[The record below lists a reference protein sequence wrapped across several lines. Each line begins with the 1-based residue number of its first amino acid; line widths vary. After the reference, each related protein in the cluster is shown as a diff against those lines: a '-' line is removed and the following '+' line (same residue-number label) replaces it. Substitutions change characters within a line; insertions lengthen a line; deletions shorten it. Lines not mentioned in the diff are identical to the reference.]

1 MNKSTGKFDKLIST
15 LLIVMALVILLMV
28 FIGDRTKPRVTMTYS
43 DDFSAGAIWK
53 FDFSRLMDRKSVEES
68 FHIKPEVKGQFTWNG
83 RTMYYQLG
91 DGLDAGQSYLVE
103 LGSDAH
109 ALDGKNFGEKW
120 KKAIVTE
127 PLQMAYLDD
136 GKLVIASIDGKTVDS
151 YDLQGMVVKS
161 MEYAHKSNQIYLLAG
176 KNIDRPE
183 LWRYDLKQKQLTQ
196 LTNDAHYQ
204 NINFHLS
211 DNDKEIALSRIEVSG
226 SGENVSRIEIWN
238 AQVTDYK
245 FGKFDGGN
253 AQGTDY
259 DFSPQGK
266 YLLFRNNDS
275 NFELLSLGGDGERMF
290 VGEFAENFGFHPFQ
304 PKIAFAEYDQDDV
317 FSLNNKLV
325 IFSGEGGKK
334 YLDFNGGVVREAKF
348 TPDGKSLI
356 VLFSSV
362 EDDLTPPDGISQAR
376 RFHLYKVDLA
386 NYEIT
391 KIVGNDDFSESNP
404 IISRDSRY
412 ILYQRVAALPEYLI
426 DPAFE
431 LIQKQVGTIVPDKD
445 VWLYDLKT
453 GENKK
458 LPVKADNII
467 FKP

>member
-28 FIGDRTKPRVTMTYS
+28 FIGDRTSPHVAMTYS

-53 FDFSRLMDRKSVEES
+53 FDFSRLMDRKSVEEN

-83 RTMYYQLG
+83 RTMYYQL
-91 DGLDAGQSYLVE
+91 DEGLNAGQSYVVE
-103 LGSDAH
+103 LSSAAH
-109 ALDGKNFGEKW
+109 SLDGKNFNEKW
-120 KKAIVTE
+120 KKVIPTE
-127 PLQMAYLDD
+127 PLQMAYLEA
-136 GKLVIASIDGKTVDS
+136 GKLITASIDGKTTNT
-151 YDLQGMVVKS
+151 YDLQDMSVKE
-161 MEYAHKSNQIYLLAG
+161 MEYAHKANQIYLLAG
-176 KNIDRPE
+176 KNADRPE
-183 LWRYDLKQKQLTQ
+183 LWVYDLKDQQLKQLT
-196 LTNDAHYQ
+196 DDSHYQ
-204 NINFHLS
+204 NVNFHLS
-211 DNDKEIALSRIEVSG
+211 DDDKQIALSRIEVSN
-226 SGENVSRIEIWN
+226 SGENLSRIEIWN
-238 AQVTDYK
+238 AQTADWK
-245 FGKFDGGN
+245 FTKFDGGN

-259 DFSPQGK
+259 GFSPQGK
-266 YLLFRNNDS
+266 YLLFRNKDS
-275 NFELLSLGGDGERMF
+275 NFELLGLGKDAERLF
-290 VGEFAENFGFHPFQ
+290 VGEFAQNFGFHPFQ

-334 YLDFNGGVVREAKF
+334 YLDFNGGIVRAAKF

-356 VLFSSV
+356 VLFSAA
-362 EDDLTPPDGISQAR
+362 EDDLTPPDGFSQAR
-376 RFHLYKVDLA
+376 RFHLYKVNLTT
-386 NYEIT
+386 NEIT
-391 KIVGNDDFSESNP
+391 KIVGDDDFSESNP

-412 ILYQRVAALPEYLI
+412 VLYQRVAALPEYLI

-458 LPVKADNII
+458 IPVQADNII